1 MPGHEINKPWHK
13 TLAARE
19 SMKTIPELKV
29 RQLKI
34 EPDPRK
40 ILRNTDIR
48 DNASAICLF
57 QPRARKAL
65 EMGLSIPGMEYN
77 VYVAGEPGLGRTYLV
92 ENFLLPRAQAGST
105 PPDLVYLNNFDN
117 PDKPLLVSLTP
128 GQGKILKENLQR
140 IVKRLR
146 RDLPRHFEQASYL
159 RLQNKLFTKLALVR
173 DDLMDRM
180 DEAAQKKGFSLNI
193 DDTGAVSLT
202 PLVDGKVLSSEEFER
217 LESSRK
223 KVIKDQS
230 SAVLNTIA
238 DLSRLVNKSEQEFRA
253 KEVQLAQEHA
263 ASLVDR
269 LLMPIHKKFTE
280 NKALK
285 KYFESFKEDILENL
299 PHYQGRQE
307 REPRTG
313 PEQQGEGLSD
323 SFFGRYDVNL
333 FVDNSEVTGAP
344 VVKEINPGFF
354 NLLGCVERETE
365 WGTYY
370 TDFSLIKAGAVHRA
384 NGGFLILRVDDL
396 LNHPAAWEG
405 LLRCLRTKQS
415 SLDDPTDHYDL
426 LRTRTISP
434 DPIPLSLKVLLIGDD
449 ETYEL
454 LYMHDERFRKI
465 FKLKAHIQ
473 DTVERTPESIT
484 GYAQALD
491 RAGRETGLRGFTKD
505 AYAELVN
512 YSTRMAEDRER
523 LSLHFSHLREIMIE
537 SNALAISQD
546 KRIIDAGIV
555 KLALDEREYRTNL
568 YQEEFLRE
576 YDRRSIKVL
585 TQGQGVGVANGLSVT
600 QVGDYVMGLP
610 HQISC
615 TVGVGHGGIMD
626 LEREAELGG
635 PIHTK
640 GMMILKS
647 YFVNLFAR
655 NKPLVLTGSLY
666 FEQSYAQVDGDSA
679 SGAELAA
686 LLSALSNVPIR
697 LELAFTG
704 AISQSGAI
712 MAVGGVTH
720 KVEGFFEVCRR
731 RGLTGQQGVLLPRDN
746 IVHLVLRDNVLQ
758 AIKDGQFHIHPV
770 STIEEAMEFLTG
782 KRAGERLKDGR
793 FSPNSIYA
801 AVDERLTELAV
812 LAEKKCA
819 MPRRKSIKKAG
830 S

>member
-1 MPGHEINKPWHK
+1 
-13 TLAARE
+13 
-19 SMKTIPELKV
+19 MKNHSALKV
-29 RQLKI
+29 RHLKI

-40 ILRNTDIR
+40 ILRSADIR
-48 DNASAICLF
+48 DDVNSVCLF

-77 VYVAGEPGLGRTYLV
+77 IYVAGEPGLGRTYLV
-92 ENFLLPRAQAGST
+92 ENFLLPKARTDTT

-117 PDKPLLVSLTP
+117 PDKPILVSLSP

-140 IVKRLR
+140 VVKRLR

-159 RLQNKLFTKLALVR
+159 RLQNKLFTKLAVVR

-180 DEAAQKKGFSLNI
+180 EEAAQKKGFSLNI
-193 DDTGAVSLT
+193 DDAGAVSLT
-202 PLVDGKVLSSEEFER
+202 PLVDGKVLTSEEFER
-217 LESSRK
+217 LETSHK
-223 KVIKDQS
+223 KVLKDQS
-230 SAVLNTIA
+230 SSVLNTIA
-238 DLSRLVNKSEQEFRA
+238 DISRLVNKSEQEFRA
-253 KEVQLAQEHA
+253 KELQLAQEHA

-269 LLMPIHKKFTE
+269 LLMPIRKKFSE
-280 NKALK
+280 SKPLKA
-285 KYFESFKEDILENL
+285 YFDAFKEDILENL
-299 PHYQGRQE
+299 THYQGRQD
-307 REPRTG
+307 REQRATPD
-313 PEQQGEGLSD
+313 QQGEGLSD
-323 SFFGRYDVNL
+323 SFFQRYDVNL
-333 FVDNSEVTGAP
+333 FVDNSDVTGAP

-396 LNHPAAWEG
+396 LAHPAAWEG
-405 LLRCLRTKQS
+405 LLRCLRTKHS
-415 SLDDPTDHYDL
+415 SLDDPTDHYDI

-434 DPIPLSLKVLLIGDD
+434 EPIPLSLKVILIGDD

-473 DTVERTPESIT
+473 DTVERTAESIT

-491 RAGRETGLRGFTKD
+491 RAARETGLRGFTKD
-505 AYAELVN
+505 AFAELVD

-523 LSLHFSHLREIMIE
+523 LSLHFSHLREIMME
-537 SNALAISQD
+537 SNAIAIGQD
-546 KRIIDAGIV
+546 KRIIDAVIV
-555 KLALDEREYRTNL
+555 KSALAEREYRTNL

-576 YDRRSIKVL
+576 YDRRSIKVH
-585 TQGQGVGVANGLSVT
+585 TQGQSVGVANGLSVT

-655 NKPLVLTGSLY
+655 NKPLVLTGSLC

-697 LELAFTG
+697 LDLAFTG

-731 RGLTGQQGVLLPRDN
+731 RGLTGQQGVLLPKDN

-770 STIEEAMEFLTG
+770 STIEEAMEILTG
-782 KRAGERLKDGR
+782 MRAGLRLKDGR
-793 FSPNSIYA
+793 FSQNSIYS

-819 MPRRKSIKKAG
+819 MPRRKAIKKAG

>member
-1 MPGHEINKPWHK
+1 
-13 TLAARE
+13 
-19 SMKTIPELKV
+19 MKNIPELKA

-40 ILRNTDIR
+40 ILRSNDIR
-48 DNASAICLF
+48 DNTNAVCLF

-92 ENFLLPRAQAGST
+92 ENFLLPRAKEGTT

-128 GQGKILKENLQR
+128 GQGKVLKENLQR
-140 IVKRLR
+140 VVKRLR

-217 LESSRK
+217 LESSQK

-269 LLMPIHKKFTE
+269 LLMPIHKKFAE

-285 KYFESFKEDILENL
+285 KYFDSFKEDILENL

-323 SFFGRYDVNL
+323 SFFQRYDVNL

-396 LNHPAAWEG
+396 LNHPSAWEG

-415 SLDDPTDHYDL
+415 SLDDPTDHYDM

-434 DPIPLSLKVLLIGDD
+434 DPIPLALKVLLIGDD

-491 RAGRETGLRGFTKD
+491 RAGRESGLRGFTKD
-505 AYAELVN
+505 AFAELVN

-537 SNALAISQD
+537 SNALANTQD
-546 KRIIDAGIV
+546 KRVIDAVIV
-555 KLALDEREYRTNL
+555 KQALEEREYRTNL

-576 YDRRSIKVL
+576 YDRKSIKVR

-655 NKPLVLTGSLY
+655 NKPLVLTGSLC

-697 LELAFTG
+697 LDLAFTG

-758 AIKDGQFHIHPV
+758 AIKDRQFHIHPV

-793 FSPNSIYA
+793 FSQNSIYA

-812 LAEKKCA
+812 LAEKKCT
-819 MPRRKSIKKAG
+819 MPRRKGIKKAG

>member
-1 MPGHEINKPWHK
+1 
-13 TLAARE
+13 
-19 SMKTIPELKV
+19 MKNIPELKA
-29 RQLKI
+29 RQLNI

-40 ILRNTDIR
+40 ILRSNDIR
-48 DNASAICLF
+48 DNANSVCLF

-65 EMGLSIPGMEYN
+65 ELGLSIPGMEYN

-92 ENFLLPRAQAGST
+92 ENFLLPRAVAGTT

-117 PDKPLLVSLTP
+117 PDKPILVSLPP
-128 GQGKILKENLQR
+128 GQGKLLKNDLQR
-140 IVKRLR
+140 VVKRLR

-193 DDTGAVSLT
+193 DDAGAVSLT
-202 PLVDGKVLSSEEFER
+202 PLVDGKVLTSEEFER
-217 LESSRK
+217 LESSQK
-223 KVIKDQS
+223 KVLKDQS
-230 SAVLNTIA
+230 SAVLNAIA

-269 LLMPIHKKFTE
+269 LLAPILKKFAE
-280 NKALK
+280 NKVLK
-285 KYFESFKEDILENL
+285 KYFDSFKEDILENL
-299 PHYQGRQE
+299 PHYQGRTE
-307 REPRTG
+307 REPRSGG
-313 PEQQGEGLSD
+313 PDQQGEGLSD
-323 SFFGRYDVNL
+323 AFFQRYDVNL

-354 NLLGCVERETE
+354 NLLGCMERETE

-396 LNHPAAWEG
+396 LSHPTAWEG

-415 SLDDPTDHYDL
+415 SLDDPTDHYDM

-473 DTVERTPESIT
+473 DTVERTPEAIT

-491 RAGRETGLRGFTKD
+491 RAGREAGLRGFTKD

-537 SNALAISQD
+537 SNALAGSQD
-546 KRIIDAGIV
+546 KRTIDAGIV
-555 KLALDEREYRTNL
+555 KQALAEREYRTNL

-576 YDRRSIKVL
+576 YDRRSIKVR
-585 TQGQGVGVANGLSVT
+585 TQGQEVGVANGLSVT

-655 NKPLVLTGSLY
+655 NKPLVLTGSLC

-697 LELAFTG
+697 LDLAFTG

-731 RGLTGQQGVLLPRDN
+731 RGLTGKQGVLLPRDN

-770 STIEEAMEFLTG
+770 STIEEAMESLTG

-793 FSPNSIYA
+793 FSQNSIYA

-819 MPRRKSIKKAG
+819 MPRRKGLKKAG

>member
-1 MPGHEINKPWHK
+1 
-13 TLAARE
+13 
-19 SMKTIPELKV
+19 MKTIPELKV

>member
-1 MPGHEINKPWHK
+1 
-13 TLAARE
+13 
-19 SMKTIPELKV
+19 MKNIPELKA
-29 RQLKI
+29 RQLNI

-40 ILRNTDIR
+40 ILRSNDIR
-48 DNASAICLF
+48 DNAKSVCLF

-65 EMGLSIPGMEYN
+65 ELGLSIPGMEYN

-92 ENFLLPRAQAGST
+92 ENFLLPRAMAGTT

-117 PDKPLLVSLTP
+117 PDKPILVSLAP
-128 GQGKILKENLQR
+128 GQGKALKNDLQR

-180 DEAAQKKGFSLNI
+180 EDAAQKKGFSLNI
-193 DDTGAVSLT
+193 DDAGAVSLT
-202 PLVDGKVLSSEEFER
+202 PLVGGKVLTSEEFER
-217 LESSRK
+217 LESSQK
-223 KVIKDQS
+223 KVLKDQS

-269 LLMPIHKKFTE
+269 LLAPILKKFAE
-280 NKALK
+280 NRFLK
-285 KYFESFKEDILENL
+285 KYFDAFKEDILENL

-307 REPRTG
+307 REPRSG
-313 PEQQGEGLSD
+313 PDQQGEGLSD
-323 SFFGRYDVNL
+323 AFFQRYDVNL
-333 FVDNSEVTGAP
+333 FVDNSEITGAP

-354 NLLGCVERETE
+354 NLLGCIERETE

-396 LNHPAAWEG
+396 LSHPAAWEG

-434 DPIPLSLKVLLIGDD
+434 APIPLSLKVLLIGDD

-491 RAGRETGLRGFTKD
+491 RAGREAGLRGFTKD

-537 SNALAISQD
+537 SNALAVSLD
-546 KRIIDAGIV
+546 KRTIDAGIV
-555 KLALDEREYRTNL
+555 KQALTEREYRTNL

-576 YDRRSIKVL
+576 YDRRSIKVR
-585 TQGQGVGVANGLSVT
+585 TQGEGVGVANGLSVT

-655 NKPLVLTGSLY
+655 NKPLVLTGSLC

-697 LELAFTG
+697 LDLAFTG

-731 RGLTGQQGVLLPRDN
+731 RGLTGRQGVLLPRDN
-746 IVHLVLRDNVLQ
+746 IVHLVLRANVLQ

-793 FSPNSIYA
+793 FSQNSIYA

-819 MPRRKSIKKAG
+819 MPRRKGLKKAG

>member
-1 MPGHEINKPWHK
+1 
-13 TLAARE
+13 
-19 SMKTIPELKV
+19 MKTIPELKV

-40 ILRNTDIR
+40 ILRSNDIR
-48 DNASAICLF
+48 DNVSAVCLF

-92 ENFLLPRAQAGST
+92 ENFLLPRAQAGTT

-193 DDTGAVSLT
+193 DDSGAVSLT

-217 LESSRK
+217 LESSQK

-269 LLMPIHKKFTE
+269 LLLPIHKKFAE
-280 NKALK
+280 NKTLK
-285 KYFESFKEDILENL
+285 KYFDSFKEDILENL

-333 FVDNSEVTGAP
+333 FVDNSDVTGAP

-415 SLDDPTDHYDL
+415 SLDDPTDHYDM

-576 YDRRSIKVL
+576 YDRRSIKVH

-655 NKPLVLTGSLY
+655 NKPLVLTGSLC

-697 LELAFTG
+697 LDLAFTG

-782 KRAGERLKDGR
+782 TRAGERLKDGR

>member
-1 MPGHEINKPWHK
+1 
-13 TLAARE
+13 
-19 SMKTIPELKV
+19 MKNHSALKV
-29 RQLKI
+29 RHLKI

-40 ILRNTDIR
+40 ILRSADIR
-48 DNASAICLF
+48 DEVNSVCLF

-92 ENFLLPRAQAGST
+92 ENFLLPKARTGTT

-117 PDKPLLVSLTP
+117 PDKPILVSLSP

-140 IVKRLR
+140 VVKRLR

-159 RLQNKLFTKLALVR
+159 RLQNKLFTKLAVVR

-180 DEAAQKKGFSLNI
+180 EEAAQKKGFSLNI
-193 DDTGAVSLT
+193 DDAGAVSLT
-202 PLVDGKVLSSEEFER
+202 PLVDGKVLTSEEFER
-217 LESSRK
+217 LETSHK
-223 KVIKDQS
+223 KVLKDQS
-230 SAVLNTIA
+230 SSVLNTIA
-238 DLSRLVNKSEQEFRA
+238 DISRLVNKSEQEFRA
-253 KEVQLAQEHA
+253 KELQLAQEHA

-269 LLMPIHKKFTE
+269 LLMPIRKKFSE
-280 NKALK
+280 SKPLKA
-285 KYFESFKEDILENL
+285 YFDAFKEDILENL
-299 PHYQGRQE
+299 THYQGRQD
-307 REPRTG
+307 REQRATPD
-313 PEQQGEGLSD
+313 QQGEGLSD
-323 SFFGRYDVNL
+323 SFFQRYDVNL
-333 FVDNSEVTGAP
+333 FVDNSDVTGAP

-396 LNHPAAWEG
+396 LAHPAAWEG
-405 LLRCLRTKQS
+405 LLRCLRTKHS
-415 SLDDPTDHYDL
+415 SLDDPTDHYDI

-434 DPIPLSLKVLLIGDD
+434 EPIPLSLKVILIGDD

-473 DTVERTPESIT
+473 DTVERTSESIT

-491 RAGRETGLRGFTKD
+491 RAARETGLRGFTKD
-505 AYAELVN
+505 AFAELVD

-523 LSLHFSHLREIMIE
+523 LSLHFSHLREIMME
-537 SNALAISQD
+537 SNAIAIGQD

-555 KLALDEREYRTNL
+555 KSALAEREYRTNL

-576 YDRRSIKVL
+576 YDRRSIKVH
-585 TQGQGVGVANGLSVT
+585 TQGQSVGVANGLSVT

-655 NKPLVLTGSLY
+655 NKPLVLTGSLC

-686 LLSALSNVPIR
+686 LLSALSNIPIR
-697 LELAFTG
+697 LDLAFTG

-731 RGLTGQQGVLLPRDN
+731 RGLTGQQGVLLPKDN

-770 STIEEAMEFLTG
+770 SSIEEAMEILTG
-782 KRAGERLKDGR
+782 MRAGLRLKDGR
-793 FSPNSIYA
+793 FSQNSLYS

-819 MPRRKSIKKAG
+819 MPRRKAIKKAG

>member
-1 MPGHEINKPWHK
+1 
-13 TLAARE
+13 
-19 SMKTIPELKV
+19 MKTIPELKV

-40 ILRNTDIR
+40 ILRSTDIR
-48 DNASAICLF
+48 DNVSAVCLF

-92 ENFLLPRAQAGST
+92 ENFLLPRAQTGTT

-193 DDTGAVSLT
+193 DDSGAVSLT

-217 LESSRK
+217 LESSQK

-269 LLMPIHKKFTE
+269 LLMPIHKKFAD

-285 KYFESFKEDILENL
+285 KYFDSFKEDILENL

-415 SLDDPTDHYDL
+415 SLDDPTDHYDM

-655 NKPLVLTGSLY
+655 NKPLVLTGSLC

-697 LELAFTG
+697 LDLAFTG

-782 KRAGERLKDGR
+782 TRAGERLKDGR

>member
-1 MPGHEINKPWHK
+1 
-13 TLAARE
+13 
-19 SMKTIPELKV
+19 MKNIPELKA
-29 RQLKI
+29 RQLNV

-40 ILRNTDIR
+40 ILRSADIR
-48 DNASAICLF
+48 DNASSVCLF

-92 ENFLLPRAQAGST
+92 ENFLLPRAMAGTT

-117 PDKPLLVSLTP
+117 PDKPILVSLAP
-128 GQGKILKENLQR
+128 GQGKVLKNDLQR
-140 IVKRLR
+140 TVKRLR

-180 DEAAQKKGFSLNI
+180 EEAAQKKGFSLNI
-193 DDTGAVSLT
+193 DDAGAVSLT
-202 PLVDGKVLSSEEFER
+202 PLLDGKVLTSEEFER
-217 LESSRK
+217 LEASQK
-223 KVIKDQS
+223 KVLKEQS

-253 KEVQLAQEHA
+253 REVQLAQEHA
-263 ASLVDR
+263 AGLVDR
-269 LLMPIHKKFTE
+269 LLAPVLKKFAD

-285 KYFESFKEDILENL
+285 KYFDSFKEDILENL
-299 PHYQGRQE
+299 PHYQGRPE
-307 REPRTG
+307 RETRGG
-313 PEQQGEGLSD
+313 PDQQGEGLSD
-323 SFFGRYDVNL
+323 AFFQRYDVNL

-354 NLLGCVERETE
+354 NLLGCMERETE

-396 LNHPAAWEG
+396 LSHPTAWEG

-465 FKLKAHIQ
+465 FKVKAHIQ
-473 DTVERTPESIT
+473 DTVERTPEAIT

-491 RAGRETGLRGFTKD
+491 RAGREAGLRGFTKD

-537 SNALAISQD
+537 SNALAATQD
-546 KRIIDAGIV
+546 KRTIDAGIV
-555 KLALDEREYRTNL
+555 KQALAEREYRTNL

-576 YDRRSIKVL
+576 YDRRSIKVR
-585 TQGQGVGVANGLSVT
+585 TQGEGVGVANGLSVT

-655 NKPLVLTGSLY
+655 NKPLVLTGSLC

-686 LLSALSNVPIR
+686 LLSALSGVPLR
-697 LELAFTG
+697 LDLAFTG

-731 RGLTGQQGVLLPRDN
+731 RGLTGRQGVLLPRDN
-746 IVHLVLRDNVLQ
+746 IVHLVLKDSVLQ
-758 AIKDGQFHIHPV
+758 AIKDRQFHIHPV

-819 MPRRKSIKKAG
+819 MPRRKGPKKAG
-830 S
+830 SR

>member
-1 MPGHEINKPWHK
+1 
-13 TLAARE
+13 
-19 SMKTIPELKV
+19 MKTIPELKV

-40 ILRNTDIR
+40 ILRSNDIR
-48 DNASAICLF
+48 DNVSAVCLF

-92 ENFLLPRAQAGST
+92 ENFLLPRAQAGTT

-128 GQGKILKENLQR
+128 GQGKVLKENLQR

-193 DDTGAVSLT
+193 DDSGAVSLT

-217 LESSRK
+217 LESSQK
-223 KVIKDQS
+223 KIIKDQS

-269 LLMPIHKKFTE
+269 LLMPILKKFVE
-280 NKALK
+280 NKTLK
-285 KYFESFKEDILENL
+285 KYFDSFKEDILENL

-415 SLDDPTDHYDL
+415 SLDDPTDHYDM

-473 DTVERTPESIT
+473 DTVERTPEAIT

-537 SNALAISQD
+537 SNALAISHD
-546 KRIIDAGIV
+546 KRIIDAAIV

-655 NKPLVLTGSLY
+655 NKPLVLTGSLC

-697 LELAFTG
+697 LDLAFTG

-782 KRAGERLKDGR
+782 TRAGERLKDGR

>member
-1 MPGHEINKPWHK
+1 
-13 TLAARE
+13 
-19 SMKTIPELKV
+19 MKNHSS
-29 RQLKI
+29 LKI
-34 EPDPRK
+34 RHLTIEPNPRK
-40 ILRNTDIR
+40 VLRSSDIR
-48 DNASAICLF
+48 DESNPICLF

-65 EMGLSIPGMEYN
+65 EMGLSIASMEYH

-92 ENFLLPRAQAGST
+92 ENFLLPRARSGIT

-117 PDKPLLVSLTP
+117 PDKPVLVSLP
-128 GQGKILKENLQR
+128 AGQGRILKDNLQR
-140 IVKRLR
+140 VVKRLR
-146 RDLPRHFEQASYL
+146 RDLPRHFEQASYV
-159 RLQNKLFTKLALVR
+159 RLQNKLFTKLAVTR

-180 DEAAQKKGFSLNI
+180 EQVAQKKGFSLNI
-193 DDTGAVSLT
+193 DDSGSVSLT
-202 PLVDGKVLSSEEFER
+202 PLVDGKVLTSEEFER
-217 LESSRK
+217 LENTHK
-223 KVIKDQS
+223 KVLKDQS

-238 DLSRLVNKSEQEFRA
+238 DLSRLVSKSEQEFRT
-253 KEVQLAQEHA
+253 KEVMLAQEHA
-263 ASLVDR
+263 AGLVDR
-269 LLMPIHKKFTE
+269 VLAPIRKKFAVS
-280 NKALK
+280 KVLKSYFDAL
-285 KYFESFKEDILENL
+285 KEDILENL
-299 PHYQGRQE
+299 AHYQGRQE
-307 REPRTG
+307 REQRNTPDNQ
-313 PEQQGEGLSD
+313 PEGLSD
-323 SFFGRYDVNL
+323 SFFQRYDVNL
-333 FVDNSEVTGAP
+333 FVDNSDVTGAP
-344 VVKEINPGFF
+344 VVKEVNPGFF

-396 LNHPAAWEG
+396 LGHPAAWEG
-405 LLRCLRTKQS
+405 LLRCLRSRHS
-415 SLDDPTDHYDL
+415 SLDDPTDHYDI
-426 LRTRTISP
+426 LRTRTIRP
-434 DPIPLSLKVLLIGDD
+434 DPIALDLKVILIGDD

-473 DTVERTPESIT
+473 DTVERTTQSIT

-491 RAGRETGLRGFTKD
+491 RAARESGLRSLTKD
-505 AYAELVN
+505 AYAELVD

-537 SNALAISQD
+537 SSAIATSQD
-546 KRIIDAGIV
+546 KRTIDAGIV
-555 KLALDEREYRTNL
+555 KTALAEREYRTNL

-576 YDRRSIKVL
+576 YDRRSIKVR

-655 NKPLVLTGSLY
+655 NKPLVLTGSLC

-697 LELAFTG
+697 LDLAFTG

-731 RGLTGQQGVLLPRDN
+731 RGLTGRQGVLLPRDN

-758 AIKDGQFHIHPV
+758 AIRDGQFHIHPV
-770 STIEEAMEFLTG
+770 STIEEAMEILTG
-782 KRAGERLKDGR
+782 MRAGERLKDGR
-793 FSPNSIYA
+793 FSSKSIYA
-801 AVDERLTELAV
+801 AVDERLSELAV
-812 LAEKKCA
+812 LADKKCT
-819 MPRRKSIKKAG
+819 MPRRKKDAKKPG

>member
-1 MPGHEINKPWHK
+1 
-13 TLAARE
+13 
-19 SMKTIPELKV
+19 MKNIPELKV
-29 RQLKI
+29 RQLNV

-40 ILRNTDIR
+40 ILRSADIR
-48 DNASAICLF
+48 DNSSSVCLF

-92 ENFLLPRAQAGST
+92 ENFLLPRAMAGTT

-117 PDKPLLVSLTP
+117 PDKPILVSMSP
-128 GQGKILKENLQR
+128 GQGKVLKNDLQR
-140 IVKRLR
+140 TVKRLR

-180 DEAAQKKGFSLNI
+180 EEAAQKKGFSLNI
-193 DDTGAVSLT
+193 DDAGAVSLT
-202 PLVDGKVLSSEEFER
+202 PLLDGKVLTSEEFER
-217 LESSRK
+217 LEASQK
-223 KVIKDQS
+223 KVLKDQS

-253 KEVQLAQEHA
+253 KEIQLAQEHA
-263 ASLVDR
+263 AGLVDR
-269 LLMPIHKKFTE
+269 LLAPVLKKFAD

-285 KYFESFKEDILENL
+285 KYFDAFKEDILENL
-299 PHYQGRQE
+299 PHYQGRPE
-307 REPRTG
+307 RETRGG
-313 PEQQGEGLSD
+313 PDQQGEGLSD
-323 SFFGRYDVNL
+323 AFFQRYDVNL

-354 NLLGCVERETE
+354 NLLGCMERETE

-396 LNHPAAWEG
+396 LSHPTAWEG

-465 FKLKAHIQ
+465 FKVKAHIQ
-473 DTVERTPESIT
+473 DTVERTPEAIT

-491 RAGRETGLRGFTKD
+491 RAGREAGLRGFTKD

-537 SNALAISQD
+537 SNALAATQD
-546 KRIIDAGIV
+546 KRTIDAGVV
-555 KLALDEREYRTNL
+555 KQALAEREYRTNL

-576 YDRRSIKVL
+576 YDRRSIKVR
-585 TQGQGVGVANGLSVT
+585 TQGEGVGVANGLSVT

-655 NKPLVLTGSLY
+655 NKPLVLTGSLC

-679 SGAELAA
+679 SGAELTA
-686 LLSALSNVPIR
+686 LLSALSGVPIR
-697 LELAFTG
+697 LDLAFTG

-731 RGLTGQQGVLLPRDN
+731 RGLTGRQGVLLPRDN
-746 IVHLVLRDNVLQ
+746 IVHLVLKDTVLQ
-758 AIKDGQFHIHPV
+758 AIKDRQFHIHPV

-819 MPRRKSIKKAG
+819 MPRRKGSKKAG

>member
-1 MPGHEINKPWHK
+1 
-13 TLAARE
+13 
-19 SMKTIPELKV
+19 MKNIPELKV
-29 RQLKI
+29 RQLKV

-40 ILRNTDIR
+40 VLRSADIR
-48 DNASAICLF
+48 DNVNAVCLF

-65 EMGLSIPGMEYN
+65 ELGLSIPGLEYN

-92 ENFLLPRAQAGST
+92 ENFLLPQAKNGTT

-117 PDKPLLVSLTP
+117 PDKPILVSLTP
-128 GQGKILKENLQR
+128 GQGKLLKENLQR
-140 IVKRLR
+140 TVKRLR

-173 DDLMDRM
+173 DDLMDKM
-180 DEAAQKKGFSLNI
+180 EEAAQKKGFSLNI
-193 DDTGAVSLT
+193 DDAGAVSLT
-202 PLVDGKVLSSEEFER
+202 PLVDGKVLSSEDFER
-217 LESSRK
+217 LESSQK

-238 DLSRLVNKSEQEFRA
+238 DLSRQVNKSEQEFRA
-253 KEVQLAQEHA
+253 KELQLAQEHA
-263 ASLVDR
+263 AGLVDR
-269 LLMPIHKKFTE
+269 LLMPIHKKFSE
-280 NKALK
+280 NKVLK
-285 KYFESFKEDILENL
+285 KYSESFKEDVLENL

-307 REPRTG
+307 REPRSG
-313 PEQQGEGLSD
+313 PEQQGEALPD
-323 SFFGRYDVNL
+323 SFFQRYDVNL
-333 FVDNSEVTGAP
+333 FVDNSEVIGAP

-396 LNHPAAWEG
+396 LSHPTAWEG

-434 DPIPLSLKVLLIGDD
+434 EPIPLSLKVLLIGDD

-491 RAGRETGLRGFTKD
+491 RAGREAALRSFTKD

-512 YSTRMAEDRER
+512 YSTRMAEDQER

-537 SNALAISQD
+537 ANALAAGQD
-546 KRIIDAGIV
+546 KRNIDAGIV
-555 KLALDEREYRTNL
+555 KQALDEREYRTNL

-576 YDRRSIKVL
+576 YDRRSIKVR

-655 NKPLVLTGSLY
+655 NKPLVLTGSLC

-697 LELAFTG
+697 LDLAFTG

-731 RGLTGQQGVLLPRDN
+731 RGLTGRQGVLLPRDN

-782 KRAGERLKDGR
+782 KKAGERLKDGR
-793 FSPNSIYA
+793 FSRNSIYA

-819 MPRRKSIKKAG
+819 MPRRKDAKKAG